1 MMNNSGSH
9 LLKNGAPNKTLIA
22 LGGPTASGKTTLAI
36 QLAQKLDTE
45 VISAD
50 SRQVYKEMIIG
61 TARPQVAE
69 LQGIPHHLLGF
80 LSITDDYDAGTFSRD
95 ALKILD
101 DIFSRKNYAILSG
114 GSGLYINALL
124 QGFDDLPTGAEP
136 LRDEIT
142 KNYKDK
148 GLSYLQEKVQELD
161 PDYYALVD
169 KQNPQRLMR
178 AIEVCMSS
186 GKTYSSFRSGKG
198 SQLNCRIVK
207 IGLDLARE
215 ELYSRID
222 TRMDKMIANGLFEE
236 AKALYPFKEKNALQT
251 VGYQEIFDFID
262 GKYDKEEA
270 IRLLK
275 RNSRRYA
282 KRQMTWFRRDNEI
295 NWFKPEQF
303 EQILNVVI
311 DN

>member
-22 LGGPTASGKTTLAI
+22 LVGPTASGKTTLAI

-61 TARPQVAE
+61 TARPQEAE

-80 LSITDDYDAGTFSRD
+80 LSIADDYDAGTFSRD

-101 DIFSRKNYAILSG
+101 DIFSRKNYAILCG
-114 GSGLYINALL
+114 GSGLYVNALL
-124 QGFDDLPTGAEP
+124 QGFDELPTGAEE

-161 PDYYALVD
+161 PDYYAVVD

-178 AIEVCMSS
+178 AIEVCMTS
-186 GKTYSSFRSGKG
+186 GKTYSSFRSGKR

-222 TRMDKMIANGLFEE
+222 TRMDKMIAEGLFEE

-251 VGYQEIFDFID
+251 VGYQEIFDFME
-262 GKYDKEEA
+262 GKYDKDEA

-295 NWFKPEQF
+295 NWFEPEQF
-303 EQILNVVI
+303 EEIYNAVI

>member
-148 GLSYLQEKVQELD
+148 GLSYLQERVQELD